1 MLSTYQVECDRG
13 YNSVCLETQKTTVTL
28 CSWILKQRF
37 I

>member
-1 MLSTYQVECDRG
+1 VFF
-13 YNSVCLETQKTTVTL
+13 LETQKTTVTL